1 MWCWV
6 VFSFFLVVFFWCG
19 YHDVARFS
27 RQRPVR
33 GDSQLQRKI
42 SALVIFR
49 FAYFYIELYTLRIR
63 VGKHLLNK
71 YDGHYFYS
79 AQISSFK
86 RAEHSLVVRNPTSD
100 NLGLWV
106 SQGHRR
112 NLNKDLYLDLAS
124 CVGSIKMYFSVF
136 WKYVQVAPR
145 LVAPPS
151 SVTVT
156 VVREMTLIP
165 EPGSQN
171 HKVLYALL
179 FLDESMF
186 RR

>member
-1 MWCWV
+1 MRVATCQRHCAHVSLEQVASGLRDPDHPAFVLFKTFARLSGPGGCNSLVECSKKCSFSWNTTNKLSAIKVFPWGNLNLFYV
-6 VFSFFLVVFFWCG
+6 VLSCVFIFLVVFFWCG

-49 FAYFYIELYTLRIR
+49 FTYFYIELYTLRIR

-100 NLGLWV
+100 NLGL
-106 SQGHRR
+106 
-112 NLNKDLYLDLAS
+112 
-124 CVGSIKMYFSVF
+124 
-136 WKYVQVAPR
+136 
-145 LVAPPS
+145 
-151 SVTVT
+151 
-156 VVREMTLIP
+156 
-165 EPGSQN
+165 
-171 HKVLYALL
+171 
-179 FLDESMF
+179 
-186 RR
+186 

>member
-1 MWCWV
+1 MRVATCQLSKWSTLCARFV
-6 VFSFFLVVFFWCG
+6 RASGESLAGPRSSSFVLFKTFARLSGPGGCNSLVECSKKCSFSHHKQTISDQTFSLREPKFVLCGVELCFHFFSGVFWFG

-49 FAYFYIELYTLRIR
+49 FTYFYIELYTLRIR

-100 NLGLWV
+100 NLGL
-106 SQGHRR
+106 
-112 NLNKDLYLDLAS
+112 
-124 CVGSIKMYFSVF
+124 
-136 WKYVQVAPR
+136 
-145 LVAPPS
+145 
-151 SVTVT
+151 
-156 VVREMTLIP
+156 
-165 EPGSQN
+165 
-171 HKVLYALL
+171 
-179 FLDESMF
+179 
-186 RR
+186 